1 MKNYALIIFLGSLL
15 VLAIKIFSDIRN
27 EINPF
32 ENIYSLFSYIII
44 IFWATLFYL
53 LYKKKIILTRL
64 PKQPSFGNVIE

>member
-53 LYKKKIILTRL
+53 LYKKKNNPNKVTKATL
-64 PKQPSFGNVIE
+64 VW